1 MTSQQVVTNAVRKTT
16 LISRHGL
23 ALRVTDNA
31 VNGSESVTGDANS
44 KYKLICLTSKQTL
57 SSIMDGISPR
67 AGCFGVTGTNFSQQ
81 AVSILLLF
89 DTFNSNKSTDFY
101 KSS

>member
-1 MTSQQVVTNAVRKTT
+1 MTSAKQSIMTSQQVVTNAVRKTT

-31 VNGSESVTGDANS
+31 VNGSESVTGDAYS
-44 KYKLICLTSKQTL
+44 KYILIFLTSKQTL

-67 AGCFGVTGTNFSQQ
+67 AGLFWSVLSRNFSQRN
-81 AVSILLLF
+81 LF
-89 DTFNSNKSTDFY
+89 TFS
-101 KSS
+101 

>member
-31 VNGSESVTGDANS
+31 VNGSESVTGDAYS
-44 KYKLICLTSKQTL
+44 KYIINFSYKQTNIEL
-57 SSIMDGISPR
+57 NYGR
-67 AGCFGVTGTNFSQQ
+67 N
-81 AVSILLLF
+81 
-89 DTFNSNKSTDFY
+89 
-101 KSS
+101 

>member
-31 VNGSESVTGDANS
+31 VNGSESVTGDAYS
-44 KYKLICLTSKQTL
+44 KYILICLTSKQTL

-67 AGCFGVTGTNFSQQ
+67 VGLFWSDRQKFFTTGRLNLVAFLY
-81 AVSILLLF
+81 V
-89 DTFNSNKSTDFY
+89 
-101 KSS
+101 

>member
-1 MTSQQVVTNAVRKTT
+1 MMTSQQVVTNAVRKTT

-31 VNGSESVTGDANS
+31 VNGSESVTGDAYS
-44 KYKLICLTSKQTL
+44 KYILICLTSKQTL
-57 SSIMDGISPR
+57 RSIMDGISPR
-67 AGCFGVTGTNFSQQ
+67 AGLVWSDRQKFFTTQSYCFFMIRLVQTR
-81 AVSILLLF
+81 AL
-89 DTFNSNKSTDFY
+89 TF